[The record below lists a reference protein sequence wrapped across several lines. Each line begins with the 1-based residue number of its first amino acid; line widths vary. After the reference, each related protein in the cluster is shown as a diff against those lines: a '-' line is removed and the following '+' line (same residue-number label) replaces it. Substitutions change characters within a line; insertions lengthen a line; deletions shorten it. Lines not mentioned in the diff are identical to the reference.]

1 MHRPTSTPF
10 VAIACGGT
18 GGHLFPGLAVA
29 EELIRRDCEVML
41 LISPKEVDQQ
51 AVKSAFGMEVITL
64 PAVGLARGSFLG
76 FISGFRKSHRAAK
89 NLFQKKVPQ
98 AVLAMGGFTSA
109 PPILAGRKL
118 GAKTF
123 LHESNT
129 IPGRANR
136 WLALLVDEA
145 FVYFHEASGR
155 MSIARAHVTGMPVRS
170 QFSDPIDAASARM
183 SLGLHPEKPVLL
195 VMGGSQ
201 GASAINDLILA
212 ALPMLAAHAPELQ
225 FLHLTGAND
234 FEKVQTAYVAQK
246 RKAVVRPF
254 LTEMELALGAGT
266 LAVSRSG
273 ASSLAELAAVG
284 LPGIL
289 IPYPGATDNH
299 QYYNALAFVESGAA
313 KMFEQSSASPENV
326 SHAILELIENEKERA
341 SIRQALTKWHS
352 PQAAG
357 EIAER
362 ILAAILEPTSKCAL
376 ENRKGK
382 NDFSEPLYQSFAG
395 SHERQSTQRIMLFG
409 NSAESSVPEG
419 HHENSPAFQRWVD
432 VNKFS
437 SPEGTAEISAVN
449 SISRSAVPSELA
461 LRLATNPALKRWAII
476 GCPFGTRS
484 WPALNFRTAFALRR
498 DAHV

>member
-1 MHRPTSTPF
+1 MQRTTSTPF

-29 EELIRRDCEVML
+29 EELIRRDCDVML

-51 AVKSAFGMEVITL
+51 AVKSAFGMEVVTL
-64 PAVGLARGSFLG
+64 PAVGLTRGGVLG
-76 FISGFRKSHRAAK
+76 FAGGFRKSLRAAK
-89 NLFQKKVPQ
+89 ELFRKKPPQ

-109 PPILAGRKL
+109 PPILAGSKF

-136 WLALLVDEA
+136 WLAHFVDEA

-155 MSIARAHVTGMPVRS
+155 MSIARAQVTGMPVRS
-170 QFSDPIDAASARM
+170 QFTEPIDLASARM
-183 SLGLHPEKPVLL
+183 SLGLQPENPVLL

-201 GASAINDLILA
+201 GASGINDLVLA
-212 ALPMLAAHAPELQ
+212 ALPTLAARAPELQ

-234 FEKVQTAYVAQK
+234 FDKVQSAYTAQK

-284 LPGIL
+284 LPAIL
-289 IPYPGATDNH
+289 VPYPGATDNH

-313 KMFEQSSASPENV
+313 RMFEQSSATPEHV
-326 SHAILELIENEKERA
+326 SHLILELLASEKDRA
-341 SIRQALTKWHS
+341 SMRQALDPWFS
-352 PQAAG
+352 PDAAG
-357 EIAER
+357 RIAER
-362 ILAAILEPTSKCAL
+362 IMASLAEPSSRNSR
-376 ENRKGK
+376 EN
-382 NDFSEPLYQSFAG
+382 
-395 SHERQSTQRIMLFG
+395 
-409 NSAESSVPEG
+409 
-419 HHENSPAFQRWVD
+419 
-432 VNKFS
+432 
-437 SPEGTAEISAVN
+437 
-449 SISRSAVPSELA
+449 ISRHSEDSARALDRIKSEVIRA
-461 LRLATNPALKRWAII
+461 
-476 GCPFGTRS
+476 
-484 WPALNFRTAFALRR
+484 
-498 DAHV
+498 